1 MSEIMTREE
10 IVSKISDLEWE
21 IKYCQISRKEMRFER
36 TQDELDVNE
45 MYRNYQIKE
54 KDAIKKIEQL
64 RSKLL
69 LLTKKL

>member
-1 MSEIMTREE
+1 MTREE
-10 IVSKISDLEWE
+10 IVNKISALEWE
-21 IKYCQISRKEMRFER
+21 IKYCQNSRKEMEFER
-36 TQDELDVNE
+36 TQDELDINE

-69 LLTKKL
+69 LLTK